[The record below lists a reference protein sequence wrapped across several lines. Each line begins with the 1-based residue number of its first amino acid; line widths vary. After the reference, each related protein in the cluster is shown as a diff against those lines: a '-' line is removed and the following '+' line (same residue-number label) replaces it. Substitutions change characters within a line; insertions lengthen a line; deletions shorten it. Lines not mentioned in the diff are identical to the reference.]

1 MLKNKIIKRLTFTAV
16 IITVLL
22 VCIKQKNM
30 TLRQSLL
37 KTFYPVL
44 MFTSKI
50 FSGNNAILQNKAD
63 AKPLSSFY
71 NLKAVDN
78 KGQTINFETL
88 KGKKVLI
95 VNTASNCGYTG
106 QYEEL
111 EKLQD
116 EYKANLVVIGFPAND
131 FKDQETG
138 TDEDIATFCKT
149 NFGVSFPLMKKSI
162 VIKTAQQNEV
172 FQWLTDKNKNGWNSR
187 PPEWNFSK
195 YLVDENGVLLS
206 YFPPAISPL
215 ANAVTAAL
223 K

>member
-1 MLKNKIIKRLTFTAV
+1 
-16 IITVLL
+16 
-22 VCIKQKNM
+22 
-30 TLRQSLL
+30 
-37 KTFYPVL
+37 
-44 MFTSKI
+44 MFTSKV
-50 FSGNNAILQNKAD
+50 FAGNNAILQNKAN
-63 AKPLSSFY
+63 AKPLTSFY

-116 EYKANLVVIGFPAND
+116 QYKDSLVIIGFPAND

-215 ANAVTAAL
+215 DNAVTAAL

>member
-1 MLKNKIIKRLTFTAV
+1 MFKNKIIKKLTFAAV

-22 VCIKQKNM
+22 VCVKQKNM

-44 MFTSKI
+44 MFTSKV
-50 FSGNNAILQNKAD
+50 FAGNNAILQNQAN
-63 AKPLSSFY
+63 AKPLTSFY
-71 NLKAVDN
+71 NLKAVNN
-78 KGQTINFETL
+78 KGQTINFETF

-116 EYKANLVVIGFPAND
+116 QYKAKLVIIGFPAND

-138 TDEDIATFCKT
+138 TDEDIAAFCKT
-149 NFGVSFPLMKKSI
+149 NFGVSFLLMKKST

-195 YLVDENGVLLS
+195 YLVDENGILLS

-215 ANAVTAAL
+215 DNAITAAL

>member
-1 MLKNKIIKRLTFTAV
+1 MFKNKIIKRLTFTAV
-16 IITVLL
+16 TITVLL

-44 MFTSKI
+44 MFTSRI
-50 FSGNNAILQNKAD
+50 FSGNNTILQNTAK
-63 AKPLSSFY
+63 AKPLTSFY
-71 NLKAVDN
+71 NLTAVDN
-78 KGQTINFETL
+78 KGQTINFAMF

-116 EYKANLVVIGFPAND
+116 QYKANLVVIGFPAND

-149 NFGVSFPLMKKSI
+149 NFGVSFPLMKKST

-195 YLVDENGVLLS
+195 YLVDKNGVLLS
-206 YFPPAISPL
+206 YFPPSLSPL
-215 ANAVTAAL
+215 DNTVTAAI

>member
-1 MLKNKIIKRLTFTAV
+1 MFKNKILKRLTFTAV

-44 MFTSKI
+44 MFTGKI
-50 FSGNNAILQNKAD
+50 FSGNNRILQNKAN
-63 AKPLSSFY
+63 AKPLTSFY

-78 KGQTINFETL
+78 KGQTIDIEIF
-88 KGKKVLI
+88 KGKKVLV

-116 EYKANLVVIGFPAND
+116 QYKDSLVIIGFPAND

-138 TDEDIATFCKT
+138 TDEDIVTFCKT

-215 ANAVTAAL
+215 DNAVTAAL

>member
-1 MLKNKIIKRLTFTAV
+1 MFKNKIIKKLTFTAV
-16 IITVLL
+16 IIAVLL

-44 MFTSKI
+44 MFTSKV
-50 FSGNNAILQNKAD
+50 FAGNNAILQNKAN
-63 AKPLSSFY
+63 AKPLTSFY

-78 KGQTINFETL
+78 KGQTINFETF
-88 KGKKVLI
+88 KGKKVLV

-116 EYKANLVVIGFPAND
+116 QYKASLVIIGFPAND
-131 FKDQETG
+131 FKDQESG
-138 TDEDIATFCKT
+138 TDEDIAAFCKT
-149 NFGVSFPLMKKSI
+149 NFGVSFLLMKKST

-195 YLVDENGVLLS
+195 YLVDENGILLS

-215 ANAVTAAL
+215 DNAITAAL

>member
-1 MLKNKIIKRLTFTAV
+1 MFKNKIIKRLTFTAV

-50 FSGNNAILQNKAD
+50 FSGNNGILQNKANE
-63 AKPLSSFY
+63 KPLTSFY
-71 NLKAVDN
+71 NLTAVDN
-78 KGQTINFETL
+78 KGQPINFETF
-88 KGKKVLI
+88 KGKKVLV

-116 EYKANLVVIGFPAND
+116 QYKDKLVIIGFPAND

-149 NFGVSFPLMKKSI
+149 NFGVSFPLMKKST

-206 YFPPAISPL
+206 YFPPSLSPL
-215 ANAVTAAL
+215 DNTVTAAI

>member
-138 TDEDIATFCKT
+138 TDEDIAAFCKT

>member
-1 MLKNKIIKRLTFTAV
+1 MFKNKIVKRLTIAAV
-16 IITVLL
+16 IIAVLL

-44 MFTSKI
+44 MFANKI
-50 FSGNNAILQNKAD
+50 FAGNNTILQNTANT
-63 AKPLSSFY
+63 KPPVSFFS
-71 NLKAVDN
+71 LKAVGN
-78 KGQTINFETL
+78 KGQTINFETF

-111 EKLQD
+111 EKLHNQ
-116 EYKANLVVIGFPAND
+116 YKNNLVIIGFPAND

-172 FQWLTDKNKNGWNSR
+172 FQWLTDKNKNGWNNR

-206 YFPPAISPL
+206 YFPPVISPL
-215 ANAVTAAL
+215 GNEITNAI

>member
-1 MLKNKIIKRLTFTAV
+1 MFKNKIIKRLTFTAV

-44 MFTSKI
+44 MFTSKV
-50 FSGNNAILQNKAD
+50 FAGNNAILQNKAN
-63 AKPLSSFY
+63 AKPLTSFY

-116 EYKANLVVIGFPAND
+116 QYKDSLVIIGFPAND

-215 ANAVTAAL
+215 DNAVTAAL

>member
-1 MLKNKIIKRLTFTAV
+1 MFKNKIIKKLTFTAV
-16 IITVLL
+16 IIAVLL

-44 MFTSKI
+44 MFAGKI
-50 FSGNNAILQNKAD
+50 FSGNNRILQNKANTNSFT
-63 AKPLSSFY
+63 PFY
-71 NLKAVDN
+71 NLTAIDN
-78 KGQTINFETL
+78 KGQTINFETF
-88 KGKKVLI
+88 KGKKVLV

-116 EYKANLVVIGFPAND
+116 QYKASLVIIGFPAND
-131 FKDQETG
+131 FKDQESG
-138 TDEDIATFCKT
+138 TDEDIAAFCKT
-149 NFGVSFPLMKKSI
+149 NFGVSFLLMKKST

-195 YLVDENGVLLS
+195 YLVDETGILLS

-215 ANAVTAAL
+215 DNAVTAAL